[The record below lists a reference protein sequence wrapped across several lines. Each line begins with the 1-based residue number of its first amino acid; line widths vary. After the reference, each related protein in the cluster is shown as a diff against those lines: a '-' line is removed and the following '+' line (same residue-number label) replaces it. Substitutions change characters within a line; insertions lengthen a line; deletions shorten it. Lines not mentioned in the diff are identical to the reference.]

1 MTNEQMIKEIAT
13 EYELPVEQVAL
24 LWSVI
29 SWMDENYDIY
39 FDGNVRVVVE
49 RFIKDKLQQ

>member
-49 RFIKDKLQQ
+49 RFIRDKLQQ